1 MDAPTALIA
10 DDEPLLRERLAN
22 LLGRLWPEL
31 QVVAQARNG
40 AEALAL
46 FEKTQPKIAFLDVH
60 MPGLSGIDVARAIG
74 KGAELVFVT
83 AYDRYAVEAFARGAV
98 DYLVKPL
105 DPERLSETVQRLRAR
120 LASAPQ
126 EKGDIDATL
135 ESIAKQLKLKLE
147 APLKDTLRWIKASV
161 GSNVRLIPVEDV
173 AYFKSDAKYT
183 LVVWEG
189 GEAVIRKSI
198 KELADELDERQFA
211 QIHRSTI
218 VNLGCIA
225 QFTQR
230 DDAGELQLKGRDE
243 RLTVSRSYLPVFQ
256 RM

>member
-1 MDAPTALIA
+1 MQAPTALIA
-10 DDEPLLRERLAN
+10 DDEPLLRERLAG

-40 AEALAL
+40 SEALQL
-46 FEKTQPKIAFLDVH
+46 FEQHQPKIAFLDVH
-60 MPGLSGIDVARAIG
+60 MPGMSGIDVARAIG

-105 DPERLSETVQRLRAR
+105 DPERLSETVQRLRTR
-120 LASAPQ
+120 LAAPAD
-126 EKGDIDATL
+126 KGDLDATL
-135 ESIAKQLKLKLE
+135 EAIARQLRERMGGAARESLK
-147 APLKDTLRWIKASV
+147 WIKASV
-161 GSNVRLIPVEDV
+161 GSNVRLIPVDEV
-173 AYFKSDAKYT
+173 VYFKSDAKYT
-183 LVVWEG
+183 LVVWQG

-198 KELADELDERQFA
+198 KELADELDEQQFA

-218 VNLGCIA
+218 VNLRSVA

-230 DDAGELQLKGRDE
+230 DDAGEVQLKGRDE
-243 RLTVSRSYLPVFQ
+243 KLVVSRSYLPLFQ

>member
-10 DDEPLLRERLAN
+10 DDEPLLRERLAG

-31 QVVAQARNG
+31 RVVAQARNG
-40 AEALAL
+40 AEALQL
-46 FEKTQPKIAFLDVH
+46 FEQWQPKVAFLDVH
-60 MPGLSGIDVARAIG
+60 MPGVNGIDVARVIG

-83 AYDRYAVEAFARGAV
+83 AYDRYAVEAFARGAI

-105 DPERLSETVQRLRAR
+105 DPERLAQTVQRLRER
-120 LASAPQ
+120 LAAPA
-126 EKGDIDATL
+126 ERGDVDATL
-135 ESIAKQLKLKLE
+135 QALARQLQGKVP
-147 APLKDTLRWIKASV
+147 APRETLRWIKASV
-161 GSNVRLIPVEDV
+161 GANVRLIPVDEV
-173 AYFKSDAKYT
+173 IYFKSDAKYT
-183 LVVWEG
+183 LVVWQG

-218 VNLGCIA
+218 VNLASIA
-225 QFTQR
+225 QFQQR
-230 DDAGELQLKGRDE
+230 DDAGEVQLKGRE
-243 RLTVSRSYLPVFQ
+243 EKLAVSRSYLAVFQ